1 MARPPFRHIHRAGAW
16 TNPNQHSLGGCSLQL
31 AVTAAVCTVC
41 RRQVK
46 CVCQWWSESGAP
58 SHGLQVRPTLCMPC
72 AQRHFPSP
80 CVRNPLEEIAN
91 SAPSAQAMACVVKD
105 TFFFRGQENYNLGTL
120 LVLVLLHFIHFIH
133 LQLRAERRCDL
144 QSDSWAQ
151 LQVQGTARESDGRA
165 QARAQE
171 EAEGRAG
178 ADAAIIS
185 QQGG

>member
-1 MARPPFRHIHRAGAW
+1 MHSCAGGSEGFECFGVKRTRLRTHSTASAVDHTRQSRFTLKMAGGDKSLHRMARPPFRHIHRAGAW
-16 TNPNQHSLGGCSLQL
+16 TNTNHHSLGGCSLQL

-105 TFFFRGQENYNLGTL
+105 TFFF
-120 LVLVLLHFIHFIH
+120 
-133 LQLRAERRCDL
+133 
-144 QSDSWAQ
+144 
-151 LQVQGTARESDGRA
+151 
-165 QARAQE
+165 
-171 EAEGRAG
+171 
-178 ADAAIIS
+178 
-185 QQGG
+185 